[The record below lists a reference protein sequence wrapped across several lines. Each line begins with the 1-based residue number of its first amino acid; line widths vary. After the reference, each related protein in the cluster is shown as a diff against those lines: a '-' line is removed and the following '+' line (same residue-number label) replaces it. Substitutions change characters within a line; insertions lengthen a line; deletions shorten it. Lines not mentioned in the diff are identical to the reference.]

1 MIVSDTDLAL
11 RLRTAVSVAQSLG
24 RIALGYQ
31 ASPERMAISSKGA
44 QDFLTAADGEV
55 EREFRRAIAELFPS
69 DAVLGEE
76 QGGGDADGLWIIDPI
91 DGTANFARGSR
102 HWCVSVGFLWKG
114 VPQIGVIQAPAL
126 NECFSARVG
135 RGAVLNDVPI
145 HASATQSLATA
156 SIELGWS
163 TRLPA
168 SAYLGLAGS
177 LMAAG
182 ASVLRSGS
190 GALGLAHVAAGRSD
204 GYIEGNINS
213 WDVAAGVVIARE
225 AGAWVSDFFSGDW
238 REKGN
243 PILACGPALSAEL
256 RGISGIG

>member
-1 MIVSDTDLAL
+1 
-11 RLRTAVSVAQSLG
+11 
-24 RIALGYQ
+24 
-31 ASPERMAISSKGA
+31 
-44 QDFLTAADGEV
+44 
-55 EREFRRAIAELFPS
+55 
-69 DAVLGEE
+69 
-76 QGGGDADGLWIIDPI
+76 
-91 DGTANFARGSR
+91 
-102 HWCVSVGFLWKG
+102 
-114 VPQIGVIQAPAL
+114 
-126 NECFSARVG
+126 
-135 RGAVLNDVPI
+135 
-145 HASATQSLATA
+145 
-156 SIELGWS
+156 
-163 TRLPA
+163 
-168 SAYLGLAGS
+168 
-177 LMAAG
+177 MAAG